1 MEIEAGGEF
10 DQIELETGMGIRGM
24 KVTRFTEEERQLS
37 WVVMGTT
44 PVLKSVGTKMGTI
57 ARFSSFPALL
67 HRSKLLI
74 CYGS

>member
-44 PVLKSVGTKMGTI
+44 PVLKERGYKNGYNRPIFVI
-57 ARFSSFPALL
+57 PRPASSL
-67 HRSKLLI
+67 
-74 CYGS
+74 